1 MRKVPRFECVC
12 TAREANKEEKKKVR
26 EGQTVDALALGG
38 EEGRDKLRKAW
49 GRCK

>member
-1 MRKVPRFECVC
+1 MYVSVNVHIQLLQKV
-12 TAREANKEEKKKVR
+12 KKVR

-38 EEGRDKLRKAW
+38 DEGRDKLRKAW